1 MATTKFYSLS
11 NLPQIEPSPCGSK
24 EYEWQYLDAVGN
36 LKTDK
41 KNVYEEIQ
49 SNLIK
54 TDYKRKIKEGNLEN
68 DGPGIY
74 MDTTKFDGGY
84 AGVDNYLAGLADAIR
99 AQTVQ
104 PQDNGAGASSG
115 TPEDTKASGEA
126 SKPIAGNQE
135 TDNQSQGGNN

>member
-1 MATTKFYSLS
+1 MVTNKFFSLS
-11 NLPQIEPSPCGSK
+11 NLPQIEPVPCGSK
-24 EYEWQYLDAVGN
+24 EYEWQYLDAAGN

-68 DGPGIY
+68 DGPGIF

-84 AGVDNYLAGLADAIR
+84 ASVDNLLANLADAVR
-99 AQTVQ
+99 SQTVQ
-104 PQDNGAGASSG
+104 PQDNGAGTTSE
-115 TPEDTKASGEA
+115 TPKDIETNGETA
-126 SKPIAGNQE
+126 KPIAGNQE
-135 TDNQSQGGNN
+135 TDNQQRGGNN